1 MNNDPWW
8 RLEFYRTSQAGSYD
22 EAKKDG
28 SLRVYELDDE
38 PRLPLEEADP
48 FTYAP
53 LADLVILVD
62 QACDMMEHGAKIN
75 YYLTC
80 NGEIVAKEECYK

>member
-1 MNNDPWW
+1 MINEKWC
-8 RLEFYRTSQAGSYD
+8 LEFYRTSQAGSYD

-28 SLRVYELDDE
+28 SLRVYDLDDE

-48 FTYAP
+48 FTCSP
-53 LADLVILVD
+53 LADLVILLD
-62 QACDMMEHGAKIN
+62 PACDMMDASEKVN

-80 NGEIVAKEECYK
+80 DGEIVAKEEAE

>member
-1 MNNDPWW
+1 MINKKWC
-8 RLEFYRTSQAGSYD
+8 LEFYRTSQASSYA
-22 EAKKDG
+22 EANEYG
-28 SLRVYELDDE
+28 ALRVYGLDDE

-53 LADLVILVD
+53 LADLVILID
-62 QACDMMEHGAKIN
+62 KACDMMEHEAMIN

-80 NGEIVAKEECYK
+80 NGEIVAKKEV

>member
-1 MNNDPWW
+1 MNNDSWW
-8 RLEFYRTSQAGSYD
+8 RLEFYRTSQASSYA

-28 SLRVYELDDE
+28 SLRVHEIDDE

-48 FTYAP
+48 FTYSP
-53 LADLVILVD
+53 LADLVILINE
-62 QACDMMEHGAKIN
+62 ACDMMDSSEKVN

-80 NGEIVAKEECYK
+80 DGEIVAKEEAR

>member
-1 MNNDPWW
+1 MSRETWC
-8 RLEFYRTSQAGSYD
+8 LEFYRTSQAGSYD
-22 EAKKDG
+22 EAKEDG
-28 SLRVYELDDE
+28 SLRVYDIDDE

-62 QACDMMEHGAKIN
+62 QACDMMDASEKVN

-80 NGEIVAKEECYK
+80 NGEIVAKEECNR

>member
-1 MNNDPWW
+1 
-8 RLEFYRTSQAGSYD
+8 
-22 EAKKDG
+22 
-28 SLRVYELDDE
+28 
-38 PRLPLEEADP
+38 LPLEEADP

-62 QACDMMEHGAKIN
+62 QACAMMDASEKVN

-80 NGEIVAKEECYK
+80 NGEIVAKEECNR